1 MRQMRQLGLAQMR
14 RMAATI
20 GVVAALLLAGCSS
33 WTYGALHSGDASRP
47 ELSGVYSLGP
57 FFVSA
62 IAINETKYWYDD
74 RDLAGEVEAVLHVL
88 DPRAFPA
95 DGSGTKVWTKVF
107 EDKPRGKFP
116 GAKESCKVCAGPG
129 ADPMDWESVKAVIG
143 AIGEKPSQAV
153 ERVLAERAGGY
164 VVNGKAVWC
173 ETVARCIL
181 IDLARCEGRKK

>member
-1 MRQMRQLGLAQMR
+1 MANASPFTALNLAD
-14 RMAATI
+14 
-20 GVVAALLLAGCSS
+20 LLC
-33 WTYGALHSGDASRP
+33 D
-47 ELSGVYSLGP
+47 
-57 FFVSA
+57 
-62 IAINETKYWYDD
+62 
-74 RDLAGEVEAVLHVL
+74 HVTVQDTL
-88 DPRAFPA
+88 YTFPA
-95 DGSGTKVWTKVF
+95 DGSGTKVWTTVF

-181 IDLARCEGRKK
+181 IDLARCEERNK

>member
-1 MRQMRQLGLAQMR
+1 MASARARNEACGLLG
-14 RMAATI
+14 
-20 GVVAALLLAGCSS
+20 
-33 WTYGALHSGDASRP
+33 D
-47 ELSGVYSLGP
+47 
-57 FFVSA
+57 
-62 IAINETKYWYDD
+62 DD

-129 ADPMDWESVKAVIG
+129 SDPMGWESVKAVIG

-173 ETVARCIL
+173 ETVARCIV
-181 IDLARCEGRKK
+181 IDLARCEGRNK